1 MTAIRFD
8 HVDVIFGTHTKE
20 ALKLLDQGLGRAE
33 ILKRTGQ
40 VLGVED
46 ACLDVNRGE
55 ICVLM
60 GLSGS
65 GKSSLLRCINGLNK
79 VSRGKLL
86 IEHEGSQVDI
96 ANCSPAT
103 LKAMRTK
110 RIAMVFQKFALMPW
124 LTVAEN
130 VGFGLEMQGRPAAE
144 RKKLIDE
151 KLELVGLSQWRDKRP
166 DSLSG
171 GMQQRVGLARA
182 LAMDGDILLM
192 DEPFSALDPLIRQQL
207 QDELLVLQRQ
217 LHKTIVFVS
226 HDLDEALKIGTRI
239 AIMKD
244 GRIIQH
250 GKPEEIVLSPADDYV
265 RTFVAHTNPLNVLCG
280 QSLMRGLDQCIRQND
295 EICFD
300 QGRDCWIGLSEGD
313 VLKGA
318 RQGSNVIDLQRWRQ
332 GDPVEKLRREPTL
345 VDVSIRMRD
354 ALQIRYQTG
363 SWSCRSRTGW
373 SGCSATASCI
383 TRCWARTS
391 ADPLG
396 PLGAAANARRC
407 RAFALPSALFR
418 LLFLS
423 HTPARRFLR
432 HAPGAGWQKGPAKR
446 RAKYAPDWRGRPS
459 GAGFRSGA
467 GLAPAPAG
475 RCGGR
480 RPGPRSRRAWPCAG
494 RT

>member
-60 GLSGS
+60 GLSDS

-363 SWSCRSRTGW
+363 HKLVLQEQDRVVGV
-373 SGCSATASCI
+373 
-383 TRCWARTS
+383 
-391 ADPLG
+391 LG
-396 PLGAAANARRC
+396 DSELYHALLGKN
-407 RAFALPSALFR
+407 L
-418 LLFLS
+418 
-423 HTPARRFLR
+423 
-432 HAPGAGWQKGPAKR
+432 G
-446 RAKYAPDWRGRPS
+446 
-459 GAGFRSGA
+459 
-467 GLAPAPAG
+467 
-475 RCGGR
+475 
-480 RPGPRSRRAWPCAG
+480 
-494 RT
+494 